1 MLWATEKFLMQK
13 AEADGVAKR
22 DLSPVGRKRRKL
34 ALSVVLIS
42 SMLLQRRR
50 GCLAGLGVACCLY
63 ITFTAK
69 MKPAFLKQTL
79 LFPAGLMLRGFDF
92 RLSGKIQRIYSP
104 FLTFLFLS
112 LFLLISRTL
121 WSKSQGVEVLQF
133 FNRHGRKKL
142 PGNFI
147 CFPTDLWHFFGHI
160 ALCIR
165 EKGETK
171 QRNIRHRAVQM
182 TTVWGTHQHTQ
193 KNISGSTIRP
203 EVIRKRKMDRS
214 DFQDTLKK
222 NHQNNNNKKIHH
234 KNKTKTNRDKRH
246 AQEDLCFLLGMLLFS
261 HDVTGAA
268 FLPAKISSA
277 SNPESQTCLWLFCSR
292 RRNCSSAQL
301 QNFAS
306 SRLWASLT
314 SVPV

>member
-1 MLWATEKFLMQK
+1 MQK
-13 AEADGVAKR
+13 AGADGVAKR
-22 DLSPVGRKRRKL
+22 DLSPVGSKRRKL

-63 ITFTAK
+63 IAFTAK

-147 CFPTDLWHFFGHI
+147 CFPTDLWHFFWPH
-160 ALCIR
+160 CFVY
-165 EKGETK
+165 
-171 QRNIRHRAVQM
+171 Q
-182 TTVWGTHQHTQ
+182 
-193 KNISGSTIRP
+193 
-203 EVIRKRKMDRS
+203 RKRRNKA
-214 DFQDTLKK
+214 KK
-222 NHQNNNNKKIHH
+222 YK
-234 KNKTKTNRDKRH
+234 
-246 AQEDLCFLLGMLLFS
+246 A
-261 HDVTGAA
+261 
-268 FLPAKISSA
+268 
-277 SNPESQTCLWLFCSR
+277 
-292 RRNCSSAQL
+292 
-301 QNFAS
+301 
-306 SRLWASLT
+306 
-314 SVPV
+314 